1 MMMINRSTALSLN
14 QLKNSKSRSMW
25 RPEVELYLLEQL
37 DAFLFRIRLRIRLRF
52 RLRLGL
58 KVRISRWT
66 DHRRRK
72 SQSPK
77 SLWWWWPIKVYGGYR
92 RHRRWHVWRL
102 LKKTING

>member
-1 MMMINRSTALSLN
+1 
-14 QLKNSKSRSMW
+14 MW

-52 RLRLGL
+52 RLRLWLRLGL

-102 LKKTING
+102 LKKKQSMGDKRSIKGDKRSMQ

>member
-1 MMMINRSTALSLN
+1 
-14 QLKNSKSRSMW
+14 MW

-102 LKKTING
+102 LKKQSMGDKRSIKGDKRSMQ